1 MPPLIDTHLHIWD
14 PGAFDIPWLDGSLPV
29 LERVFTMKDYADAT
43 TRFPPTK
50 SIYIEV
56 DVAPSDRLAEFD
68 GVIEL
73 LSEESNPLCAAI
85 VAADPAGPDLDDWI
99 TRAQEVQGVPGFRMV
114 LHQDDKPP
122 GACLDPRFIEG
133 VRRIGEAGMHFELCM
148 RMEELGDAVQ
158 LADAAHRTPLVLN
171 HCGNPRL
178 DGRDL
183 AGWREEVGRLAEREN
198 VVCKVSGLLEN
209 ADPDWSLDQIRTVI
223 EHVRAVFGRE
233 RILFGSNWP
242 VCNLRGGYGR
252 WQEVLEDVTDSWT
265 EEERAALFFENAVR
279 FYKLG

>member
-29 LERVFTMKDYADAT
+29 LERAFTMKDYADAT
-43 TRFPPTK
+43 ARCPPTK
-50 SIYIEV
+50 SIYVEV
-56 DVAPSDRLAEFD
+56 DVAPSDRVAEFD
-68 GVIEL
+68 AVIEL

-85 VAADPAGPDLDDWI
+85 VAADPAEPDLDVWI
-99 TRAQEVQGVPGFRMV
+99 TRAQEVQGVSGFRMV

-122 GACLDPRFIEG
+122 GVCLDPRFVEG

-158 LADAAHRTPLVLN
+158 LADTAHRTPLVLN
-171 HCGNPRL
+171 HCGNPKL

-183 AGWREEVGRLAEREN
+183 AGWRDEVARLAEREN

-209 ADPDWSLDQIRTVI
+209 ADPQWSLDQIRTVI
-223 EHVRAVFGRE
+223 EHVRAVFGPE

-242 VCNLRGGYGR
+242 VCNLRGGYSR
-252 WQEVLEDVTDSWT
+252 WLEVLEDVTGSWT
-265 EEERAALFFENAVR
+265 EEERDALFFENAER